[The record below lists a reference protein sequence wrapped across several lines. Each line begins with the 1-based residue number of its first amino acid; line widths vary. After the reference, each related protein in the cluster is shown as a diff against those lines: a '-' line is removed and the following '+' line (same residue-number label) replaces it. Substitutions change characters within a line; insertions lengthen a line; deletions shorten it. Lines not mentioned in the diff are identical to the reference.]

1 MDGDGLKT
9 FVAVHRAG
17 GFSQAAAVLF
27 RSQPAISRRI
37 ALLEEDLGV
46 SLFDRSLGGAAL
58 SQAGQV
64 LLPYAERALAAIEDA
79 RGAVSALSSEEA
91 GPVSL
96 VVVGTLAG
104 DGLTSVL
111 SRFKHDHP
119 QVELTLRTATSA
131 QVSSLVR
138 GGEAHVGLRYHHD
151 PSPDLAVR
159 LVRMEPLVVVC
170 APGHPSAGREVAAL
184 ADLRNERWLAFP
196 DSGGRPEIAA
206 SHIFALFLTR
216 GVGELNWSA
225 IDSLTAQK
233 RLAAAGFGLALMPRS
248 DVDDELAAG
257 QLAEIAVGD
266 LDAAQPVVTVVRRNG
281 FLSRAA
287 RSLLDGLGGGLRGQ
301 AT

>member
-17 GFSQAAAVLF
+17 GFSQAAGLLL

-37 ALLEEDLGV
+37 ALLEQELGA
-46 SLFDRSLGGAAL
+46 SLFDRSAGGAVL

-79 RGAVSALSSEEA
+79 RGAVSALSTEDA

-104 DGLTSVL
+104 DRLTSAL
-111 SRFKHDHP
+111 ARFRRDHP
-119 QVELTLRTATSA
+119 RVDLTLRTATSA
-131 QVSSLVR
+131 GVSALVR
-138 GGEAHVGLRYHHD
+138 GGEAHLGLRYHHD
-151 PSPDLAVR
+151 PSPDLDAR
-159 LVRMEPLVVVC
+159 LVTMEPLVAVC
-170 APGHPSAGREVAAL
+170 ASGHPLAGRSVATL
-184 ADLRNERWLAFP
+184 ADLRAERWLAFP

-206 SHIFALFLTR
+206 SHIFAIFLTR
-216 GVGELNWSA
+216 GMGDVAWTA

-248 DVDDELAAG
+248 DVDEELASG
-257 QLAEIAVGD
+257 QLGVIAVGD
-266 LDAAQPVVTVVRRNG
+266 LDAAQPVVAVVRRNG

-287 RSLLDGLGGGLRGQ
+287 RTLLEDLSGGPRGP
-301 AT
+301 AA

>member
-9 FVAVHRAG
+9 FLTVHRAG
-17 GFSQAAAVLF
+17 GFSQAATVLL

-37 ALLEEDLGV
+37 ALLEQELGA
-46 SLFDRSLGGAAL
+46 SLFDRAAGGAAL
-58 SQAGQV
+58 SQAGQA

-79 RGAVSALSSEEA
+79 RNAVSALATEDA

-96 VVVGTLAG
+96 AVVGTLAG
-104 DGLTSVL
+104 EGLTSVL
-111 SRFKHDHP
+111 ARFRRDHP
-119 QVELTLRTATSA
+119 RVELTLRTATSA
-131 QVSSLVR
+131 QVSELVR

-170 APGHPSAGREVAAL
+170 APGHPLASRQVAAL
-184 ADLRNERWLAFP
+184 ADLRSERWLAFP
-196 DSGGRPEIAA
+196 DPGGRPEIAA

-216 GVGELNWSA
+216 GVAALSWSA

-248 DVDDELAAG
+248 DVDGELASG
-257 QLAEIAVGD
+257 QLAAIGVGD
-266 LDAAQPVVTVVRRNG
+266 LDAAQPVVAVVRRNG

-287 RSLLDGLGGGLRGQ
+287 RTLLEDLGGALKGP
-301 AT
+301 AA